1 MKKSIILLFL
11 LVSSLGFAQQDPMAS
26 MYFFNPLQFNSGY
39 AGSRESFS
47 VNAVSRKQWV
57 GFEGAPSTQFV
68 SIHAP
73 IARKRIGVGAN
84 VSYDKIGSRSTFN
97 ANAHFAYHL
106 QLNKNNLKLSF
117 GASAGLYQNQ
127 YNFNDLSVIDP
138 TDPNIT
144 NNYSS
149 ITPNFGFGLYLYNKR
164 FYAGLSSP
172 HLLKKSIDNNTGKS
186 FSQQHLFL
194 ALGYVHPM
202 NSVIDLK
209 PSVLVRYTENS
220 PITADIN
227 VSAFFYKKF
236 WTGVMYRMNESVGV
250 NLGIQLIPSIMLGY
264 SYDFPVNQ
272 LIMNQWGSHEFALIF
287 DFKNSKSTFI
297 SPRYF

>member
-1 MKKSIILLFL
+1 MKKSILFIYL
-11 LVSSLGFAQQDPMAS
+11 LVSSIGFAQQDPMSS
-26 MYFFNPLQFNSGY
+26 MYFFNPLQFNAGY
-39 AGSRESFS
+39 AGSRESFNVTS
-47 VNAVSRKQWV
+47 VTRKQWV
-57 GFEGAPSTQFV
+57 GFEGAPTTQFV

-73 IARKRIGVGAN
+73 IARKRIGVGATIN
-84 VSYDKIGSRSTFN
+84 YDKIGSRSAFN
-97 ANAHFAYHL
+97 ATANFAYHMK
-106 QLNKNNLKLSF
+106 LNKNNLKLSF

-138 TDPNIT
+138 TDPNIS

-172 HLLKKSIDNNTGKS
+172 HLLKKSIDNNTGNS
-186 FSQQHLFL
+186 FTQQHLFL
-194 ALGYVHPM
+194 AVGYVHPL

-209 PSVLVRYTENS
+209 PSVLVRYTSNT

-250 NLGIQLIPSIMLGY
+250 NLGIQLVPSLMLGY